1 MRKLKASELPEVRE
15 LWWLRQGRRCALC
28 GLDLKLPDAVMD
40 HDHDTGF
47 CRGVLHR
54 GCNSLLGKIENNHKR
69 YGVPQVGAFLHGAA
83 KYLSTHAFPPADPL
97 IYPTHKTAEEKRVA
111 RNAKARKARAAK
123 KGSA

>member
-1 MRKLKASELPEVRE
+1 MRKLKHAELPEVRE

-28 GLDLKLPDAVMD
+28 QLDLKLDDAVMD
-40 HDHDTGF
+40 HDHATGV

-54 GCNSLLGKIENNHKR
+54 GCNSMLGKIENNHKR

-83 KYLSTHAFPPADPL
+83 AYLSKHAFPPADAL
-97 IYPTHKTAEEKRVA
+97 IYPTHKTAEEKRIA
-111 RNAKARKARAAK
+111 RNTRARKARAAK